1 MVTSLKRMFKSDW
14 IQALNVEGFLD
25 HFNQE
30 SMDTVVQEKW
40 VDTKNHFIF
49 MTNPQMIQKLKE
61 NPKTLYVDCSHKVI
75 NIINSPNE
83 SLAAPSFPKLDCRLY
98 NNHSKIGSF
107 QITSYLFIGLDKK
120 DSMS

>member
-25 HFNQE
+25 YFNQE
-30 SMDTVVQEKW
+30 GMDTEVQDKW

-83 SLAAPSFPKLDCRLY
+83 SLAAPSFPKLDFLWSVCV
-98 NNHSKIGSF
+98 
-107 QITSYLFIGLDKK
+107 GLCNIE
-120 DSMS
+120 